1 MVYHF
6 TEKKFN
12 VFELR
17 GLSNGFFFT
26 ENKKDEEFSYTKKV
40 NPYFLNIK
48 KMSELSEI
56 PYEQWSVPYYENEWI
71 KKSKDGGSNGIQF
84 IRENI
89 DFHNKISKNKR
100 IIVAFEPEQI
110 KLADGTN
117 TTFDANNPDI
127 RFETGG
133 NVLLAPNGKPSNLTL
148 EQYKLVRTPA
158 FKKWFGDWENDP
170 KNASKVVDENGE
182 PQVVYHSSKN
192 EFNTF
197 KKEKISENFD
207 YSFGFHF
214 SNNLEDSKNYGKI
227 TKSFFLNIKN
237 PFVFNVE
244 DKTNGSVYID
254 ANRYHAIHEIVN
266 SRKTNKEFDG
276 VIAYSFTNGYV
287 AMYANQIKLA
297 DGTNTT
303 FDPNNENIR
312 FETGGTVLLASNGKP
327 SNLTPEQYKAVR
339 TPEFK
344 AWFGDW
350 ENDPKNA
357 SKVVDENGEPLV
369 VYHGSE
375 LRFTE
380 FKNRNPN
387 IKGYFF
393 SNEINT
399 SRTYGE
405 KTYEVFLNI
414 KSPFSLDAKGGNFQ
428 TDLDIEVAVKYP
440 NEEEYKTTVKENS
453 DNIVRLAMGIDK
465 NSFWKLDGSFD
476 GCIFYNFKDQ
486 SLSSQRNEIQNT
498 YVAFKPNQIKLADG
512 TNLTFDPNNDD
523 IRFQTGGTV
532 LLAPNGK
539 PSNLPLEQ
547 YKLVRTPAFKKWFG
561 DWENDPE
568 TASKVVDSNG
578 EPRVVYHGTKKGG
591 FSVFDE
597 NKIGE
602 NTHNADIGFFFI
614 DTYQGAKSYSG
625 ANNKN
630 SIQAEPIS
638 TNYTVFLNLKNP
650 KYIFWGNGKYQNSW
664 NAKVGDYNGIKEFI
678 KSASEE
684 NYDGAIIE
692 GVNDSGEEDC
702 YYDCG
707 NMDYIAFNSNQIK
720 LADGT
725 NLTFDPN
732 NDDIRFQTGGTVL
745 LAPNGQ
751 PSNLTTEQYKLVR
764 TPAFKKWFGDWENDR
779 ENASNV
785 VDENGEPLVVYHGTK
800 NNFNKFSLEYTAT
813 NSGNLGF
820 LGRGFYFA
828 TNQKD
833 AKNYGEIVKSYF
845 LKALKALD
853 LRNMEYKELAF
864 LLPNLK
870 MKNGKAWKDAF
881 IEIDNIKSQI
891 KAIEI
896 EDLKNGFFNVHY
908 EYNGNWGMIPR
919 RTIHQIESDKGLN
932 VIVDRLIEEDPN
944 NIGAIGNYF
953 NPLTLSQEIK
963 KEGFDSIMSDG
974 TNIFDL
980 GDEIVVFEPNQI
992 KLADGTNT
1000 TFDPNNEDIRF
1011 ENGGLTEIEQWKLEQ
1026 AQNDQQAFNLLQNY
1040 FGFELPENADT
1051 YEYKKGGNLDKD
1063 IECHNCGWEWD
1074 KKDSEKFDM
1083 YVCHKCGF
1091 DNSGFYK
1098 RGGRTVAQTPA
1109 PSSERIYGSKRN
1121 KPSSSKDSSSA
1132 ESIKFD
1138 QKTLTSIE
1146 NKVEKHNAEHR
1157 DKRISLSIAK
1167 AIVRRG
1173 MGAYSKSHRPTI
1185 KGGKPNSRVAWG
1197 LARLNAFIYKVVH
1210 GVSKSGKYSQ
1220 DNDLLDEL
1228 GIAHEKFKTGGKISK
1243 KNKHGDCYVV
1253 AGRIALNNRLPKG
1266 ENREFVGEPYVIHA
1280 QVIGQGAIEGLKYGH
1295 AWVED
1300 DIYVYD
1306 YSNGRELK
1314 IPKVVYYKLGQV
1326 IEQQPIYFKY
1336 TFGEAKRKMAETGHF
1351 GSWDLITE
1359 SGL

>member
-1 MVYHF
+1 MSSA
-6 TEKKFN
+6 EIFN
-12 VFELR
+12 
-17 GLSNGFFFT
+17 
-26 ENKKDEEFSYTKKV
+26 
-40 NPYFLNIK
+40 
-48 KMSELSEI
+48 
-56 PYEQWSVPYYENEWI
+56 SVPAIFKRIWCVVL
-71 KKSKDGGSNGIQF
+71 F
-84 IRENI
+84 ENI
-89 DFHNKISKNKR
+89 
-100 IIVAFEPEQI
+100 
-110 KLADGTN
+110 
-117 TTFDANNPDI
+117 
-127 RFETGG
+127 
-133 NVLLAPNGKPSNLTL
+133 LT
-148 EQYKLVRTPA
+148 
-158 FKKWFGDWENDP
+158 
-170 KNASKVVDENGE
+170 
-182 PQVVYHSSKN
+182 
-192 EFNTF
+192 
-197 KKEKISENFD
+197 
-207 YSFGFHF
+207 
-214 SNNLEDSKNYGKI
+214 
-227 TKSFFLNIKN
+227 
-237 PFVFNVE
+237 
-244 DKTNGSVYID
+244 
-254 ANRYHAIHEIVN
+254 
-266 SRKTNKEFDG
+266 
-276 VIAYSFTNGYV
+276 
-287 AMYANQIKLA
+287 
-297 DGTNTT
+297 
-303 FDPNNENIR
+303 
-312 FETGGTVLLASNGKP
+312 
-327 SNLTPEQYKAVR
+327 
-339 TPEFK
+339 
-344 AWFGDW
+344 
-350 ENDPKNA
+350 
-357 SKVVDENGEPLV
+357 
-369 VYHGSE
+369 
-375 LRFTE
+375 RFTE

-440 NEEEYKTTVKENS
+440 NEEEYKTIVKENS

-465 NSFWKLDGSFD
+465 NSFWKLDGSFG

-498 YVAFKPNQIKLADG
+498 YVAFKSNQIKLADG
-512 TNLTFDPNNDD
+512 TNTAFDPNNED
-523 IRFQTGGTV
+523 IRFKTGGTV

-539 PSNLPLEQ
+539 PSNLTTEQ
-547 YKLVRTPAFKKWFG
+547 YKVVRTPEFKAWFG
-561 DWENDPE
+561 DWENDPKN
-568 TASKVVDSNG
+568 ASKV
-578 EPRVVYHGTKKGG
+578 
-591 FSVFDE
+591 
-597 NKIGE
+597 
-602 NTHNADIGFFFI
+602 
-614 DTYQGAKSYSG
+614 
-625 ANNKN
+625 
-630 SIQAEPIS
+630 
-638 TNYTVFLNLKNP
+638 L
-650 KYIFWGNGKYQNSW
+650 
-664 NAKVGDYNGIKEFI
+664 
-678 KSASEE
+678 
-684 NYDGAIIE
+684 
-692 GVNDSGEEDC
+692 
-702 YYDCG
+702 
-707 NMDYIAFNSNQIK
+707 
-720 LADGT
+720 
-725 NLTFDPN
+725 
-732 NDDIRFQTGGTVL
+732 
-745 LAPNGQ
+745 
-751 PSNLTTEQYKLVR
+751 
-764 TPAFKKWFGDWENDR
+764 
-779 ENASNV
+779 
-785 VDENGEPLVVYHGTK
+785 DENGEPLVVYHGTK

-833 AKNYGEIVKSYF
+833 AKNYGEIVKSCF

-881 IEIDNIKSQI
+881 IEVDNIKSQI
-891 KAIEI
+891 KSIEI

-908 EYNGNWGMIPR
+908 EYNGNWGMIFR

-992 KLADGTNT
+992 KLADGINT
-1000 TFDPNNEDIRF
+1000 TFDPNNDDIRF

-1063 IECHNCGWEWD
+1063 IECHKCGWEWD

-1109 PSSERIYGSKRN
+1109 PSSERIYGSKSN

-1253 AGRIALNNRLPKG
+1253 AGRIALNNRLPKR

>member
-1 MVYHF
+1 MLLAPNGQPSNLTAEQYKLVRTPAFKKWFGDWENDPETASKVVDSNGEPKVVYHG
-6 TEKKFN
+6 TKKGGFS
-12 VFELR
+12 VFDENKI
-17 GLSNGFFFT
+17 GENTHNADIGFFFIDT
-26 ENKKDEEFSYTKKV
+26 YQGAKSYSGTNNKNSIQAEPISTNYTV
-40 NPYFLNIK
+40 FLNLKNPKYIFWGNGK
-48 KMSELSEI
+48 YQNSWNAKVGD
-56 PYEQWSVPYYENEWI
+56 Y
-71 KKSKDGGSNGIQF
+71 NGIKEF
-84 IRENI
+84 IKSASEENYDGAI
-89 DFHNKISKNKR
+89 IEGVNDSGEEDCYYDCGNMDYIAFNSK
-100 IIVAFEPEQI
+100 QI

-117 TTFDANNPDI
+117 TTFDPNNDDI
-127 RFETGG
+127 RYAGGGEVDKSVYEKSLKIIIKNVNKENKYKGAYKRIFEIIEKEITLYNPYGTIYEELNGTDFKIEITPIPEEHILDRIKQIPNIEVVDKFETGG
-133 NVLLAPNGKPSNLTL
+133 TVLLAPNGQPSNLTP

-182 PQVVYHSSKN
+182 PQAVYHSSKN

-303 FDPNNENIR
+303 FDPNNDDIR
-312 FETGGTVLLASNGKP
+312 FETGGNVLLAPNGQQ
-327 SNLTPEQYKAVR
+327 SNLTAEQYKAVR

-498 YVAFKPNQIKLADG
+498 YVAFK
-512 TNLTFDPNNDD
+512 
-523 IRFQTGGTV
+523 
-532 LLAPNGK
+532 
-539 PSNLPLEQ
+539 
-547 YKLVRTPAFKKWFG
+547 
-561 DWENDPE
+561 
-568 TASKVVDSNG
+568 
-578 EPRVVYHGTKKGG
+578 
-591 FSVFDE
+591 
-597 NKIGE
+597 
-602 NTHNADIGFFFI
+602 
-614 DTYQGAKSYSG
+614 
-625 ANNKN
+625 
-630 SIQAEPIS
+630 
-638 TNYTVFLNLKNP
+638 
-650 KYIFWGNGKYQNSW
+650 
-664 NAKVGDYNGIKEFI
+664 
-678 KSASEE
+678 
-684 NYDGAIIE
+684 
-692 GVNDSGEEDC
+692 
-702 YYDCG
+702 
-707 NMDYIAFNSNQIK
+707 SNQIK

-725 NLTFDPN
+725 NTTFDPN

-764 TPAFKKWFGDWENDR
+764 TPAFKKWFGDWENAP
-779 ENASNV
+779 ENASKV
-785 VDENGEPLVVYHGTK
+785 VDKNGEPKVVFHGT
-800 NNFNKFSLEYTAT
+800 NTEFTSFSKERINSAT
-813 NSGNLGF
+813 GF
-820 LGRGFYFA
+820 GDFGAGFYFTA
-828 TNQKD
+828 SHNT
-833 AKNYGEIVKSYF
+833 AKYYTLKSENGRFIMSVF
-845 LKALKALD
+845 LNIRNPFIID
-853 LRNMEYKELAF
+853 LNWEKLSKESIDRYK
-864 LLPNLK
+864 NLK
-870 MKNGKAWKDAF
+870 TLDYEKEVINNSLLDEYRPSKRISK
-881 IEIDNIKSQI
+881 EIGDWRFQ
-891 KAIEI
+891 EI
-896 EDLKNGFFNVHY
+896 LSTNGFDGVFVNRI
-908 EYNGNWGMIPR
+908 N
-919 RTIHQIESDKGLN
+919 IHEKS
-932 VIVDRLIEEDPN
+932 
-944 NIGAIGNYF
+944 
-953 NPLTLSQEIK
+953 
-963 KEGFDSIMSDG
+963 SI
-974 TNIFDL
+974 NL
-980 GDEIVVFEPNQI
+980 EDEILYLHEIIAFKNTQI
-992 KLADGTNT
+992 KLAEGINT

-1063 IECHNCGWEWD
+1063 IECHKCGWEWD

-1091 DNSGFYK
+1091 DNSDFYK
-1098 RGGRTVAQTPA
+1098 LGGRTVAQTPA
-1109 PSSERIYGSKRN
+1109 PFSERIYGSKKN

-1197 LARLNAFIYKVVH
+1197 LARLNAFIYKVVN

>member
-1 MVYHF
+1 M
-6 TEKKFN
+6 
-12 VFELR
+12 
-17 GLSNGFFFT
+17 
-26 ENKKDEEFSYTKKV
+26 
-40 NPYFLNIK
+40 
-48 KMSELSEI
+48 
-56 PYEQWSVPYYENEWI
+56 
-71 KKSKDGGSNGIQF
+71 
-84 IRENI
+84 
-89 DFHNKISKNKR
+89 
-100 IIVAFEPEQI
+100 
-110 KLADGTN
+110 
-117 TTFDANNPDI
+117 
-127 RFETGG
+127 
-133 NVLLAPNGKPSNLTL
+133 
-148 EQYKLVRTPA
+148 
-158 FKKWFGDWENDP
+158 
-170 KNASKVVDENGE
+170 
-182 PQVVYHSSKN
+182 
-192 EFNTF
+192 
-197 KKEKISENFD
+197 
-207 YSFGFHF
+207 
-214 SNNLEDSKNYGKI
+214 
-227 TKSFFLNIKN
+227 
-237 PFVFNVE
+237 
-244 DKTNGSVYID
+244 
-254 ANRYHAIHEIVN
+254 
-266 SRKTNKEFDG
+266 
-276 VIAYSFTNGYV
+276 
-287 AMYANQIKLA
+287 
-297 DGTNTT
+297 
-303 FDPNNENIR
+303 
-312 FETGGTVLLASNGKP
+312 
-327 SNLTPEQYKAVR
+327 
-339 TPEFK
+339 
-344 AWFGDW
+344 
-350 ENDPKNA
+350 
-357 SKVVDENGEPLV
+357 

-414 KSPFSLDAKGGNFQ
+414 KSPFSVDAKGGNFQ

-523 IRFQTGGTV
+523 IRF
-532 LLAPNGK
+532 
-539 PSNLPLEQ
+539 
-547 YKLVRTPAFKKWFG
+547 
-561 DWENDPE
+561 
-568 TASKVVDSNG
+568 
-578 EPRVVYHGTKKGG
+578 
-591 FSVFDE
+591 
-597 NKIGE
+597 
-602 NTHNADIGFFFI
+602 
-614 DTYQGAKSYSG
+614 
-625 ANNKN
+625 
-630 SIQAEPIS
+630 
-638 TNYTVFLNLKNP
+638 
-650 KYIFWGNGKYQNSW
+650 
-664 NAKVGDYNGIKEFI
+664 
-678 KSASEE
+678 
-684 NYDGAIIE
+684 
-692 GVNDSGEEDC
+692 
-702 YYDCG
+702 
-707 NMDYIAFNSNQIK
+707 
-720 LADGT
+720 
-725 NLTFDPN
+725 
-732 NDDIRFQTGGTVL
+732 
-745 LAPNGQ
+745 
-751 PSNLTTEQYKLVR
+751 
-764 TPAFKKWFGDWENDR
+764 
-779 ENASNV
+779 
-785 VDENGEPLVVYHGTK
+785 
-800 NNFNKFSLEYTAT
+800 
-813 NSGNLGF
+813 
-820 LGRGFYFA
+820 
-828 TNQKD
+828 
-833 AKNYGEIVKSYF
+833 
-845 LKALKALD
+845 
-853 LRNMEYKELAF
+853 
-864 LLPNLK
+864 
-870 MKNGKAWKDAF
+870 
-881 IEIDNIKSQI
+881 
-891 KAIEI
+891 
-896 EDLKNGFFNVHY
+896 
-908 EYNGNWGMIPR
+908 
-919 RTIHQIESDKGLN
+919 
-932 VIVDRLIEEDPN
+932 
-944 NIGAIGNYF
+944 
-953 NPLTLSQEIK
+953 
-963 KEGFDSIMSDG
+963 
-974 TNIFDL
+974 
-980 GDEIVVFEPNQI
+980 
-992 KLADGTNT
+992 
-1000 TFDPNNEDIRF
+1000 

-1063 IECHNCGWEWD
+1063 IECHKCGWEWD

-1091 DNSGFYK
+1091 DNSDFYK

-1300 DIYVYD
+1300 DVYVYD